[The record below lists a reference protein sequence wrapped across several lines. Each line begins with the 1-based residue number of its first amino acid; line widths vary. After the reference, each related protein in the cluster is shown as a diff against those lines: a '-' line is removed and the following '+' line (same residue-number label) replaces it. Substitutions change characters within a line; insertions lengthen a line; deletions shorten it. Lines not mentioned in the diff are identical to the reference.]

1 MWPDQQIETVEEQE
15 QGRAGL
21 GGSAEGGPGRDE
33 GARRQARLQ
42 GPPPQRRRQVMTA
55 VTGDRPVAA
64 GNGSWA
70 RLARSEALRGF
81 ALVSP
86 TFLYALLLLLAP
98 ILVIVAFTF
107 WTPAHLTN
115 ARPFT
120 LSNYPTPWTQL

>member
-1 MWPDQQIETVEEQE
+1 MGISDWSSDV
-15 QGRAGL
+15 
-21 GGSAEGGPGRDE
+21 GSSDLDG

-98 ILVIVAFTF
+98 ILVIVAFSF
-107 WTPAHLTN
+107 WTQDYLTID
-115 ARPFT
+115 RTFT
-120 LSNYPTPWTQL
+120 LANYREIGSASVRESLCQYV

>member
-1 MWPDQQIETVEEQE
+1 
-15 QGRAGL
+15 
-21 GGSAEGGPGRDE
+21 
-33 GARRQARLQ
+33 
-42 GPPPQRRRQVMTA
+42 MTA

-98 ILVIVAFTF
+98 ILVIVAFSF
-107 WTPAHLTN
+107 WTQDYLTIDRTFPLAN
-115 ARPFT
+115 YREAWTEPPYRVLMLLTLAAGSAARRAGKEGGG
-120 LSNYPTPWTQL
+120 

>member
-1 MWPDQQIETVEEQE
+1 
-15 QGRAGL
+15 
-21 GGSAEGGPGRDE
+21 
-33 GARRQARLQ
+33 
-42 GPPPQRRRQVMTA
+42 MTA

-98 ILVIVAFTF
+98 ILVIVAFSF
-107 WTPAHLTN
+107 WTQDYLTID
-115 ARPFT
+115 RTFT
-120 LSNYPTPWTQL
+120 LANYREAWTEPLYRVLMLRSLAVSAVVTAATVLLAYPMRSEEHTSELPSLMRI

>member
-1 MWPDQQIETVEEQE
+1 
-15 QGRAGL
+15 
-21 GGSAEGGPGRDE
+21 
-33 GARRQARLQ
+33 
-42 GPPPQRRRQVMTA
+42 MTA

-98 ILVIVAFTF
+98 ILVIVAFRF
-107 WTPAHLTN
+107 WTQDYLTID
-115 ARPFT
+115 RTFT
-120 LSNYPTPWTQL
+120 LANYPAPWPQPLYPVLMLPSLPFPALVPPARF

>member
-1 MWPDQQIETVEEQE
+1 
-15 QGRAGL
+15 
-21 GGSAEGGPGRDE
+21 
-33 GARRQARLQ
+33 
-42 GPPPQRRRQVMTA
+42 MTA

-98 ILVIVAFTF
+98 ILVIVAFSF
-107 WTPAHLTN
+107 WTQDYLTIDRTRSEEHTSELQSLMRN
-115 ARPFT
+115 SYAVFCLQKKT
-120 LSNYPTPWTQL
+120 IHQVQTTQRM